1 MDYPTN
7 TLELDVLLNKL
18 IQNPFLYIY
27 QPKKSSENKK
37 YLEDN
42 QIEFFSE
49 DVSEV
54 LYSEEKKILKLFLR
68 PIEIVLRPHITISQE
83 ILKQFYNAQKDVKIK
98 KIIQQYGS
106 DLIEKLESIRKFY
119 RIFIEVNTESS
130 LELEANKLVKR
141 FFGDNYNENHK
152 NFIKLKRYI
161 ERLKSFYEQASK
173 LWKDVEKLIDT
184 FLYIDET
191 KTIVLNLKQNISRI
205 SLLNHQTDIFLK
217 ILINR
222 LKISDFNYNPSN
234 FSFNANMTYTEEIDY
249 TLEGIYESLSESIQ
263 EEIKLTEKK
272 KETYQEIK
280 SPIETIIIESEIKK
294 FYRNVLY
301 TNILGSKDWNRTKDY
316 YLELNKED
324 YQKDLNKFYQ
334 SIYIIYDKKT
344 FEESISMFSSVRT
357 GLEKKD
363 IEEIFQYYINMIQGL
378 LNENYQA
385 IINND
390 FAGIIKP
397 TIFFYHIGANTFYSI
412 IKEDLR
418 EKKLGEIL
426 YLENQLLLREYP
438 YNLIKKILI
447 DWWNELTSLLD
458 IEEIDSYW
466 IYSIHLEYVLQE
478 YLKDY
483 ELIRKESI
491 KNHISN
497 YQFDEWFKKNY
508 RELLGLRK
516 YFIYKRFYPT
526 LLIDL

>member
-1 MDYPTN
+1 
-7 TLELDVLLNKL
+7 
-18 IQNPFLYIY
+18 
-27 QPKKSSENKK
+27 
-37 YLEDN
+37 
-42 QIEFFSE
+42 
-49 DVSEV
+49 
-54 LYSEEKKILKLFLR
+54 
-68 PIEIVLRPHITISQE
+68 
-83 ILKQFYNAQKDVKIK
+83 
-98 KIIQQYGS
+98 
-106 DLIEKLESIRKFY
+106 
-119 RIFIEVNTESS
+119 
-130 LELEANKLVKR
+130 
-141 FFGDNYNENHK
+141 
-152 NFIKLKRYI
+152 
-161 ERLKSFYEQASK
+161 
-173 LWKDVEKLIDT
+173 
-184 FLYIDET
+184 
-191 KTIVLNLKQNISRI
+191 
-205 SLLNHQTDIFLK
+205 
-217 ILINR
+217 
-222 LKISDFNYNPSN
+222 
-234 FSFNANMTYTEEIDY
+234 MTYTEEIDY